1 MAFSIIGLIL
11 SCISVTILLIAFLIY
26 HRNISNGLSI
36 IGLILSCISVVSLS
50 IAFLI
55 HLSIISTPYGW
66 EPAFA
71 WIGIVMAIIFAVAG
85 IICSRLAVKKAR
97 SKVGTV
103 GFVVSLVGLSGALAL
118 YIILIFT

>member
-1 MAFSIIGLIL
+1 MTFSVIGLIL
-11 SCISVTILLIAFLIY
+11 SCISVAILLIAFYIY
-26 HRNISNGLSI
+26 LGNISNGLSV

-50 IAFLI
+50 IALLI
-55 HLSIISTPYGW
+55 HLGIISAPHGW

-85 IICSRLAVKKAR
+85 IICSRLAVNKAR

-103 GFVVSLVGLSGALAL
+103 GLVVSLVGLSGALAL